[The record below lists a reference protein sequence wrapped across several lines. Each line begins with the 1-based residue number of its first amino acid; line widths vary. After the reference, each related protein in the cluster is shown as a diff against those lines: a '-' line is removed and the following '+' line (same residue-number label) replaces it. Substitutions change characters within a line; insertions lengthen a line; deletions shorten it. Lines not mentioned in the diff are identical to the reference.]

1 MLVSLELSIMWTLK
15 ALLLQL
21 LRVLLLAELMTLPQ
35 METLQSWR
43 PVGQMWKANDNGG
56 CINTLMISYY

>member
-21 LRVLLLAELMTLPQ
+21 LRVLLLAELMTL
-35 METLQSWR
+35 SWR
-43 PVGQMWKANDNGG
+43 PVGQM
-56 CINTLMISYY
+56 